1 MITMIDQLKKELLE
15 CGYYELPNYAPKD
28 LDLNN
33 TSRIDRLLD
42 NYSNKWIAL
51 QELLRLRRQE
61 IIKKTENISLDRREL
76 QEELEDA
83 IITVRKK
90 FTTAYPLVY

>member
-15 CGYYELPNYAPKD
+15 CGYSELPNYAPKD